1 MRWNPNGREASSLSR
16 VRSKPGVE
24 RGWYANQAAWQAGVG
39 YKQDSDTEKE
49 SQNDKVQ
56 EDHRYRSGR
65 LHGAVFP
72 DDDRRRGKR
81 SF

>member
-1 MRWNPNGREASSLSR
+1 MAGKRPAFRGFEAGPAWKGDGMPTGGLAGRRRIEA
-16 VRSKPGVE
+16 
-24 RGWYANQAAWQAGVG
+24 N
-39 YKQDSDTEKE
+39 DDTQKE

-72 DDDRRRGKR
+72 DDDRRRGGG
-81 SF
+81 SCAGFG